1 MSNGLTKG
9 NRPPFGSPLANTLV
23 DNPLNRNY
31 KKFEPSDGE
40 RKPRKTKE
48 ELDEYR

>member
-23 DNPLNRNY
+23 DNPLNRTY
-31 KKFEPSDGE
+31 KKFPKGDG
-40 RKPRKTKE
+40 KFKGRKTKE